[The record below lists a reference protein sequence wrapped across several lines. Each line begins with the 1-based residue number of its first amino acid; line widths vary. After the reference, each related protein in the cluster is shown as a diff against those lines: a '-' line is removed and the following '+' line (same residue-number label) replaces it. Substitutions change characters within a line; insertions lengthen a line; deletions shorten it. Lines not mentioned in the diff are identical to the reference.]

1 MHVPTLYM
9 CTYKHAHKRD
19 KKTSANN
26 LKVLHA
32 ITTVRT
38 LVSSNQVGNVVVLFY
53 FSNLGE
59 EEEAEAGYRRKVMSV
74 HHATKRQQA

>member
-1 MHVPTLYM
+1 MRSQLSG
-9 CTYKHAHKRD
+9 RWF
-19 KKTSANN
+19 
-26 LKVLHA
+26 LL
-32 ITTVRT
+32 
-38 LVSSNQVGNVVVLFY
+38 NQVGNVVVLFY